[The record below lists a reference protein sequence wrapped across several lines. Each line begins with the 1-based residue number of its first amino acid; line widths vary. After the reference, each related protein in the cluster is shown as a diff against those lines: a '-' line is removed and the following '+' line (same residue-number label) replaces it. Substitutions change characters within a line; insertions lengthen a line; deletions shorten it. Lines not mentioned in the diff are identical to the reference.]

1 MSLKEFERKLEAL
14 FEGFFTRSFK
24 SGVQPIELAKKLVRE
39 MERNKTVSVAKIY
52 APNEYALYLSKEDK
66 KNLEPIEEPL
76 INELKDFL
84 MTQAKK
90 DGLTFISP
98 PEIKISARDD
108 LSLGEMVV
116 ESGLRA
122 KKGVTVPADKQ
133 AVPRQAIPTGMPS
146 LPTGPPVG
154 RAGRQAKPIMDQ
166 TQMIPVEE
174 EPISPKGVLILKS
187 KGIRREFPLIKSLT
201 TLGRL
206 PTNDIILPD
215 PNVSRIH
222 AEIRVQERGLVI
234 RDLKSTNGTFVN
246 GKRTEKQ
253 LLREGDLI
261 TLGTTELEFRSSE
274 DV

>member
-39 MERNKTVSVAKIY
+39 MERNKTVSIERIY
-52 APNEYALYLSKEDK
+52 APNEYTLYLSEEDK
-66 KNLEPIEEPL
+66 KNLESIEEPL
-76 INELKDFL
+76 LSELKDFL
-84 MTQAKK
+84 MRQAKK

-108 LSLGEMVV
+108 LSLGEIGV
-116 ESGLRA
+116 ESKLV
-122 KKGVTVPADKQ
+122 KKSAVPAGKQ
-133 AVPRQAIPTGMPS
+133 ALPRQAIPI
-146 LPTGPPVG
+146 GPPGAKPPFGTG
-154 RAGRQAKPIMDQ
+154 RAGRQAKPVIDQ
-166 TQMIPVEE
+166 TQLMPME
-174 EPISPKGVLILKS
+174 EPIPPKGMLMLKS
-187 KGIRREFPLIKSLT
+187 GARREFPLTKPLT

-206 PTNDIILPD
+206 PTNDIVLPD

-222 AEIRVQERGLVI
+222 AEIRLEERGLVI
-234 RDLKSTNGTFVN
+234 RDLKSTNGTLVN
-246 GKRTEKQ
+246 GKRIEEQ
-253 LLREGDLI
+253 LLRDGDLI